1 MIGRL
6 WLYKSPHSWWTW
18 NTTQFNRLWG
28 CFCCSTFPIESLNHN
43 IPIPCSNFLRLP
55 AIWLSS
61 LFFEIPLPKK
71 IRNLKKHN
79 KNSTLKRQK
88 KNTPPSLGN
97 ARMPYRL
104 MHSLHGSLSS
114 CGFLLSGFGSYINPT
129 DVRCCRCSLPQP
141 WSSGSKGSFPC
152 GFFSAFGLGFFGRVG
167 EKNWGSFN
175 RRIGIA
181 TKDQVGLKL

>member
-28 CFCCSTFPIESLNHN
+28 RFCCSTFPIESLNHN
-43 IPIPCSNFLRLP
+43 IPIPCSNFLRLSD
-55 AIWLSS
+55 IRLSS
-61 LFFEIPLPKK
+61 LFFEIPPQK
-71 IRNLKKHN
+71 NPQLKNTTKLN
-79 KNSTLKRQK
+79 AQKAK
-88 KNTPPSLGN
+88 KNNNKHTALSWN

-114 CGFLLSGFGSYINPT
+114 YGFLISGCEATYVRLS
-129 DVRCCRCSLPQP
+129 DVGCSLSQP
-141 WSSGSKGSFPC
+141 WSSGGKGSFPC
-152 GFFSAFGLGFFGRVG
+152 GFLSAFGLGFFGRLG
-167 EKNWGSFN
+167 KKIWGSFN
-175 RRIGIA
+175 GRIGIA